1 MKKISEADL
10 KKAIPAVE
18 GRAVE
23 ASGYVSTGRGQ
34 RLVARRRLVNAGPFG
49 ARVP

>member
-1 MKKISEADL
+1 MKKISEAEL

-23 ASGYVSTGRGQ
+23 ASGYVSTGRAQ
-34 RLVARRRLVNAGPFG
+34 RFGGPAKASQSG
-49 ARVP
+49 TIWRSRS